1 MCDNTVSILR
11 ALAENRKDSGPPM
24 YGNFRGMMQV
34 IADCFRKEIILFLRP
49 SNAHAGRNMNY
60 MYEVYG
66 TQADGLTNGQILLV
80 TDADKREH
88 YQAVS
93 HIDGQQLTYNPGN
106 NYYFNTSGMR
116 GNERYGW
123 IDAPWMPYG
132 PLPAGYSPVIMNF
145 NPDLSPRFAA
155 SNAHAHYLFF
165 EARSDAFHWS
175 PNYAY
180 GRYPLLPDPRSHRW
194 VVETMD
200 PEPVMPDDAVRYVY
214 PFSQHQIISGVY
226 TDVNGQECWLQWSNI
241 KLYEAWK
248 WQQEAID
255 YDIPT

>member
-93 HIDGQQLTYNPGN
+93 H
-106 NYYFNTSGMR
+106 
-116 GNERYGW
+116 
-123 IDAPWMPYG
+123 
-132 PLPAGYSPVIMNF
+132 
-145 NPDLSPRFAA
+145 
-155 SNAHAHYLFF
+155 
-165 EARSDAFHWS
+165 
-175 PNYAY
+175 
-180 GRYPLLPDPRSHRW
+180 
-194 VVETMD
+194 
-200 PEPVMPDDAVRYVY
+200 
-214 PFSQHQIISGVY
+214 
-226 TDVNGQECWLQWSNI
+226 
-241 KLYEAWK
+241 
-248 WQQEAID
+248 
-255 YDIPT
+255 